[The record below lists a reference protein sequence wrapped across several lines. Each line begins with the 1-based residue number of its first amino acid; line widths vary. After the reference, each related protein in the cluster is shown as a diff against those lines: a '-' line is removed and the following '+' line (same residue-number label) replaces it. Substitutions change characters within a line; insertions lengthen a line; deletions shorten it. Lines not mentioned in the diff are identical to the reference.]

1 MYIIDAKSD
10 KDYFIVLYEDG
21 KQFIKISKRGNT
33 LETVKKFIGIIN
45 IKEIILAE
53 EVEKWELG
61 LKF

>member
-10 KDYFIVLYEDG
+10 KDYFVVLYEDG
-21 KQFIKISKRGNT
+21 NQFVKISKRGNT

-53 EVEKWELG
+53 EVKQ
-61 LKF
+61 

>member
-53 EVEKWELG
+53 EVEK
-61 LKF
+61 